1 MDLPSGMWLEVPLVQ
16 QYDAI
21 AVRDADIERV
31 VGPYRE
37 RVEIPSLVGAL
48 GDVAGASV
56 LDVGCGSGAY
66 ARLLRRR
73 GAAEVVGVD
82 VSAAMVAEA
91 RRAEEREPLGVR
103 YEVHD
108 LAALPVLGEFSA
120 AVAVAVLHYADSRRT
135 LARMGERICA
145 NLAPAGRL
153 FALVGNPRVTAG
165 VPLANGF
172 VVHRPVG
179 LRDGD
184 PYTVS
189 VPTVPPTTLSVRHW
203 SCGAFEETL
212 LASGFARVVW
222 EPLQGAADGGGGGD
236 EPVNLLLR
244 AEKG

>member
-1 MDLPSGMWLEVPLVQ
+1 MGQ

-21 AVRDADIERV
+21 AVRDAEVERV

-37 RVEIPSLVGAL
+37 RVEVPSLVGAL
-48 GDVAGASV
+48 GVVEGASV

-108 LAALPVLGEFSA
+108 LVDLPVLGEFSA
-120 AVAVAVLHYADSRRT
+120 AVAVAVLHYADSRRA
-135 LARMGERICA
+135 LARMCERICA
-145 NLAPAGRL
+145 NLAPGGRL
-153 FALVGNPRVTAG
+153 LALVGNPRLVAD
-165 VPLANGF
+165 VPQANGF
-172 VVHRPVG
+172 VVHRPEG

-184 PYTVS
+184 PYTIS
-189 VPTVPPTTLSVRHW
+189 VPTVPPTMLRVHHW
-203 SCGAFEETL
+203 DCGTFEEVL
-212 LASGFARVVW
+212 LGAGFARVVW
-222 EPLQGAADGGGGGD
+222 EPLRGLADGDGGG